1 MECIVIYI
9 YVIPIVSLIG
19 FLLSILCFFIFLNKE
34 FKEVLYKYLKVE
46 SLLISM
52 NLFIQIFRPVYF
64 YNASYFSKTLFSQIY
79 SFYILYYFVSSLE
92 MASFLLHIMSSLDFF
107 LLISNLTQK
116 LTFYKKLNYKLVSV
130 IIFLFSISI
139 YIYII
144 FIKEIRSHD
153 VLFID
158 SKDVILSYTIIY
170 LSYDTEFSKTT
181 VKKIMEISV
190 VVLRDGIF
198 LLTLVILNIIIYL
211 HVRSSIM
218 KKRRMLNR
226 DNGSMIKT
234 EAEAASIDDLSIN
247 NHPTTINVKKSKS
260 ERKNNKAQYKLT
272 IMVIIG
278 SLNCILGRLP
288 ILSDFIVQNII
299 GWNDQVKLL
308 NMYACLAVYVSYSI
322 NFFLY
327 MYTNKRFNKIFF
339 QYLQIVFKP
348 LRN

>member
-9 YVIPIVSLIG
+9 YVIPIISFLG
-19 FLLSILCFFIFLNKE
+19 FLLSLLCFLIFLNKD
-34 FKEVLYKYLKVE
+34 FKEALYKYLKVE
-46 SLLISM
+46 SLLISV

-64 YNASYFSKTLFSQIY
+64 YNASFFSKSLFSQIY
-79 SFYILYYFVSSLE
+79 SFYFLYYIVSSLE
-92 MASFLLHIMSSLDFF
+92 MASFLLHVMSSLDFF

-116 LTFYKKLNYKLVSV
+116 LTFYKKLNYKIVSS
-130 IIFLFSISI
+130 IICLFSILI
-139 YIYII
+139 YIYIL
-144 FIKEIRSHD
+144 FRKEIRSHD
-153 VLFID
+153 VLFINAD
-158 SKDVILSYTIIY
+158 NDIISYTVIY
-170 LSYDTEFSKTT
+170 LSYDTEFSKTIW
-181 VKKIMEISV
+181 KKVIEITV
-190 VVLRDGIF
+190 VVIRDGIF
-198 LLTLVILNIIIYL
+198 LLALVILNIIIYL

-218 KKRRMLNR
+218 KKKKMLNKE
-226 DNGSMIKT
+226 NGTMIKK
-234 EAEAASIDDLSIN
+234 EASIDDVSIS
-247 NHPTTINVKKSKS
+247 NHPTAVNGKKSKS
-260 ERKNNKAQYKLT
+260 EKKSRRAQYKLT

-339 QYLQIVFKP
+339 QYLQNINIFK
-348 LRN
+348 R